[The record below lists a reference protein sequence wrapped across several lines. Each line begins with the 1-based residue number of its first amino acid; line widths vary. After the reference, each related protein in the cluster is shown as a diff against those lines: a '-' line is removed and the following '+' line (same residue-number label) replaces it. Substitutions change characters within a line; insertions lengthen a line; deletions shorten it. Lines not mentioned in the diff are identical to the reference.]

1 MGLFSKGGGGTT
13 ATETTVN
20 QSSLPDYV
28 RPQFEGLLDR
38 AESLT
43 DQPYQGYSGQR
54 LAPLGGDVAASH
66 DLTRQIAGAGI
77 AGLPEAMGTVTG
89 SMVEGRN
96 IYDAQN
102 PYQYDPTQRMTD
114 PGLMSQYMSPYIR
127 NVLDTQK
134 QQANEQFNIQR
145 ADRDARSIQAGAFG
159 GSRQAVAESLAE
171 DDLLNR
177 MSNIEAT
184 GMQNAFQNAQQ
195 GFQADRSA
203 LFGREQAQ
211 AAENMSSTNMGL
223 QALGFAN
230 QSANQL
236 SGLGEI
242 GRATDIQN
250 AQMLE
255 SIGDTQRVQ
264 QQRMLDLG
272 YEDFLRQ
279 QAYPEQQLQLYSSIL
294 RGVPVE
300 PTVTQTMYQPN
311 NPGQAALGL
320 GLGAIG
326 LYRGMTG

>member
-1 MGLFSKGGGGTT
+1 MGLFSKGSTPT
-13 ATETTVN
+13 STETTVN

-38 AESLT
+38 AESLADT
-43 DQPYQGYSGQR
+43 PYQAYGGQR
-54 LAPLGGDVAASH
+54 IAPLGGDIAASH
-66 DLTRQIAGAGI
+66 DLTRQIAGSGI
-77 AGLPEAMGTVTG
+77 AGLPEAMGAVTN
-89 SMVEGRN
+89 SMGAGQDIFN
-96 IYDAQN
+96 NQS
-102 PYQYDPTQRMTD
+102 PYQYGQTQLFTD
-114 PGLMSQYMSPYIR
+114 PGRMGEYMSPYIR
-127 NVLDTQK
+127 NVLDEQK
-134 QQANEQFNIQR
+134 RQANEQFNIQR
-145 ADRDARSIQAGAFG
+145 ADRSSRAVQAGAFG
-159 GSRQAVAESLAE
+159 GSRHGVQESLAE

-177 MSNIEAT
+177 MANIEAT

-195 GFQADRSA
+195 AFQADRSA
-203 LFGREQAQ
+203 MFGREQAQ
-211 AAENMSSTNMGL
+211 AAEDMASTNMGL

-230 QSANQL
+230 QSAGQL

-255 SIGDTQRVQ
+255 AIGDTQRVE

-279 QAYPEQQLQLYSSIL
+279 QAYPEQQLQFYSSIL

-300 PTVTQTMYQPN
+300 PTVTQTMYQPT
-311 NPGQAALGL
+311 NPGQTALGL

-326 LYRGMTG
+326 LYRGLTA